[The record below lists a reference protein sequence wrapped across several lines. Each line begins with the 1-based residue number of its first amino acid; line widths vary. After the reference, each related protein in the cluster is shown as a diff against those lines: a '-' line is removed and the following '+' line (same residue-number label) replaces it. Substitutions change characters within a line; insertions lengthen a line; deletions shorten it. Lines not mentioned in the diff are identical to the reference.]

1 MNNIR
6 GAKSSSSKIIGQ
18 TPWCLEVKYL
28 SKCIKREEKF
38 SGFFF
43 FFFPLA
49 DISAIQVDE
58 NLVEGRSKPLIG
70 DGLKSTNS
78 SSAGLH
84 IPLFVCCWPL
94 SADGRAACTPCSL
107 FLPSLIRLQT
117 SEHLIAI
124 LEFVIWISLNSY
136 WQLQNSSATMHVFSN
151 SPVLRVSEF
160 WFLCVRNGS
169 HMSVH
174 P

>member
-1 MNNIR
+1 MH
-6 GAKSSSSKIIGQ
+6 K
-18 TPWCLEVKYL
+18 
-28 SKCIKREEKF
+28 KRRKVLC
-38 SGFFF
+38 FFV

-136 WQLQNSSATMHVFSN
+136 
-151 SPVLRVSEF
+151 
-160 WFLCVRNGS
+160 
-169 HMSVH
+169 
-174 P
+174 